1 MALDPAN
8 VWSAWT
14 FEPGVIVPVA
24 ISALW
29 YGLGV
34 RALWRSA
41 GRGRGIRAPHI
52 WSFFGGL
59 ITILVALVSPIDA
72 MGDDLFSAH
81 MTQHLLL
88 ILVAAPLIVLG
99 EPLLPMLWAIPHDAR
114 RDLTHWWMRSTPT
127 RAVVVFIVSPA
138 VAWALHM
145 AALFFWH
152 IPAPYGW
159 ALDNEAVHA
168 LEHFC
173 FLSTAVLFW
182 WAVLQP
188 TGRRRLSYGMSVV
201 YVSTA
206 GLLMS
211 ALGAILTLA
220 RYPWYVGHLTTTA
233 AWHLTPLQDQQLAG
247 VIMWVPASIVYVGA
261 ACWFFVKWLET
272 DAPREFEYHSRD
284 NRAAALHTENRPSMD
299 VPIRSALPETRDA
312 T

>member
-8 VWSAWT
+8 VWSAWN
-14 FEPGVIVPVA
+14 FEPGVLIPVA

-29 YGLGV
+29 YGCGV
-34 RALWRSA
+34 RALWQSA
-41 GRGRGIRAPHI
+41 GRGRGIRAPQI
-52 WSFFGGL
+52 RAFSGGL
-59 ITILVALVSPIDA
+59 ITILIALISPIDA

-99 EPLLPMLWAIPHDAR
+99 EPLLPMLWAIPHNAR
-114 RDLTHWWMRSTPT
+114 RGVTHWWMRSTNT

-138 VAWALHM
+138 AAWALHM

-188 TGRRRLSYGMSVV
+188 AARRRLSYGMSVV

-220 RYPWYVGHLTTTA
+220 RYPWYAGHLTTTA

-272 DAPREFEYHSRD
+272 DAPREFEHRSLDNSRGS
-284 NRAAALHTENRPSMD
+284 RHTEHGPPID
-299 VPIRSALPETRDA
+299 IPIRTIIPKAHDA
-312 T
+312 R